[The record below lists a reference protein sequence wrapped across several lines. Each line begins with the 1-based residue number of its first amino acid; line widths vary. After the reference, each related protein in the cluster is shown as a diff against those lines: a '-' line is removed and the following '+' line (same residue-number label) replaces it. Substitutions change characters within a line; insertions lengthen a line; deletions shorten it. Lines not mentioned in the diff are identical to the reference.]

1 MDYQKFHKMKAAIFE
16 DSTEAARNAREFYRG
31 IVGDDAIV
39 RLTVALR
46 LRVTEGGQ
54 DWELEVSDWERTA
67 EFLDY
72 YETQPLDD
80 EERYCLL
87 ELIIASFDD
96 YLRIQG
102 PDERMTAR
110 VRRHLIESFEA
121 HRNTVKY
128 WACLTE
134 PETTGWAITP
144 FMREL
149 WTRFAE
155 PNAAPDGGGR

>member
-31 IVGDDAIV
+31 IVGIDARV

-46 LRVTEGGQ
+46 LRVTEGGI
-54 DWELEVSDWERTA
+54 DWELEVADWTRTA

-80 EERYCLL
+80 EERYELL
-87 ELIIASFDD
+87 ELIIASFDEH
-96 YLRIQG
+96 LQFHG

-110 VRRHLIESFEA
+110 VRRHLIESFEE
-121 HRNTVKY
+121 HRSTVEY
-128 WACLTE
+128 WACLGK
-134 PETTGWAITP
+134 PETAGWPVTP
-144 FMREL
+144 LMREV
-149 WTRFAE
+149 WEYCRH
-155 PNAAPDGGGR
+155 